1 MEITSSDPMNELDL
15 AKEEPVVL
23 VSPKN
28 PNPIQTIFLSNIDQ
42 AVTFPVE
49 KLFFFHSPPN
59 KTSST
64 HEIVERVKESV
75 AEVLLV
81 PYYFMAGRLHMNL
94 ETSRLEILCNNA
106 GVLFVAAKSKLMS
119 KDLGDL
125 SVPNSTTFH
134 HFVHRPGLDK
144 SLAETALFTIQV
156 TMFACGDFSIGF
168 VTNHAILDGR
178 SASEMFENL
187 ASICRGEGLQTQV
200 LFNDRTCLKAR
211 DPPQIK
217 FIHNEYVTQ
226 KEISS
231 SLASCFTAP
240 DQASPSPLIFSDKYI
255 QKLVSFTP
263 QMINALK
270 EKAMTKS
277 CSTFEV
283 LVAHIWR
290 ARTKAVYTNPDE
302 FSSVLF
308 AVDIRSKISPP
319 LPKGFVGNGVVT
331 AFATAKVAD
340 LAEKPFSFCVE
351 KMKEGR
357 DRVTDEYVRSAIDWL
372 EVYRG
377 IPRTCN
383 GNFYV
388 SAWWKLS
395 FSELDFGFGKAVHG
409 GPVVSGNEEFVLLL
423 SDNGKENIN
432 ALIGLDEE
440 KMQRFMAHHFE
451 MFMEPSFP

>member
-1 MEITSSDPMNELDL
+1 MLITLHHYFTMEITSSDPMNELDL

-49 KLFFFHSPPN
+49 TLFFFHSPPN

-64 HEIVERVKESV
+64 HDIVERVKESV

-106 GVLFVAAKSKLMS
+106 GVLFVTAKSKLML

-144 SLAETALFTIQV
+144 SLAETALFTIQAITV

-255 QKLVSFTP
+255 QKLFSFTP

-357 DRVTDEYVRSAIDWL
+357 DRMTDEYVRSAIDWL
-372 EVYRG
+372 E
-377 IPRTCN
+377 
-383 GNFYV
+383 
-388 SAWWKLS
+388 
-395 FSELDFGFGKAVHG
+395 
-409 GPVVSGNEEFVLLL
+409 
-423 SDNGKENIN
+423 ENIN
-432 ALIGLDEE
+432 ALICLEEE
-440 KMQRFMAHHFE
+440 KMQRFMVHHFE

>member
-1 MEITSSDPMNELDL
+1 MDITSSDPMNELDL

-23 VSPKN
+23 
-28 PNPIQTIFLSNIDQ
+28 
-42 AVTFPVE
+42 
-49 KLFFFHSPPN
+49 
-59 KTSST
+59 TSST
-64 HEIVERVKESV
+64 HDIVERVKESV

-106 GVLFVAAKSKLMS
+106 GVLFVTAKSKLML

-134 HFVHRPGLDK
+134 RF
-144 SLAETALFTIQV
+144 V

-200 LFNDRTCLKAR
+200 LYNDRTCLKAR

-255 QKLVSFTP
+255 QKLFSFTP
-263 QMINALK
+263 RMINALK

-277 CSTFEV
+277 CSTFQV

-319 LPKGFVGNGVVT
+319 LPKG
-331 AFATAKVAD
+331 
-340 LAEKPFSFCVE
+340 
-351 KMKEGR
+351 R

-377 IPRTCN
+377 IPRTCK

-432 ALIGLDEE
+432 ALIGLEEE
-440 KMQRFMAHHFE
+440 KMQRFMVHHFE